1 MQDDMAQ
8 LAEALGFDFP
18 PDRRA
23 AILAAFMPIAA
34 EIAKL
39 RSLDLTDVHPAVVF
53 SPCTQNPTTAE
64 RRR

>member
-1 MQDDMAQ
+1 MQDDMAK

-23 AILAAFMPIAA
+23 AILAAFMPISA

-39 RSLDLTDVHPAVVF
+39 RSLDLTEVHPTVVF
-53 SPCTQNPTTAE
+53 SPSTTNPTTAE
-64 RRR
+64 R